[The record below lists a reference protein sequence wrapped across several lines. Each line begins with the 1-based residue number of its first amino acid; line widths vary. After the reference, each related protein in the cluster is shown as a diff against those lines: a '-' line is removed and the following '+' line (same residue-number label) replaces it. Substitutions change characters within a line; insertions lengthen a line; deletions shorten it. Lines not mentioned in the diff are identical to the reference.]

1 MRLCI
6 TRKKTE
12 KEKETE
18 QVNATVL
25 EDGYESDDVLVV
37 ATNSSDKQWIMDSGC
52 SFHMTPN
59 YKD

>member
-1 MRLCI
+1 MRLCL
-6 TRKKTE
+6 TRKKTG
-12 KEKETE
+12 KEKEIE

-37 ATNSSDKQWIMDSGC
+37 ATHSSNKQWIMDSGC

-59 YKD
+59 KD